1 MAREGAPDGKEAAM
15 VVGSFMP
22 AHSVW
27 DAALETLERDFPSH
41 QFLKALAP
49 DSPEVPSVEAAL
61 VGQLPRETF
70 EAATSLKA
78 VFLPITGVNHIP
90 VELLAKRGVRVFNV
104 HSNAFDV
111 AERALALTL
120 AYYGRVIEYHN
131 DLRQSVWHGMW
142 ARGGAEDNWDSIHG
156 KTCTILGAGAIGGD
170 LAKLL
175 KAFSCTVYGWRRHAG
190 QPVPEGFDAIVP
202 DIAEAVAKAEIVF
215 AILPATPLT
224 TGIVSK
230 ELLASMKGKF
240 FVNVGRGSTVDEE
253 GLYLALRDGILKG
266 AAIDTWYTY
275 PATGK
280 IGAPSRFPIHELPN
294 VILSPH
300 VGGST
305 NQARDKSVDST
316 LRNIRDYLNTGT
328 CAREADLAA
337 MY

>member
-1 MAREGAPDGKEAAM
+1 M

-27 DAALETLERDFPSH
+27 EGHLDALEREFPGH
-41 QFLKALAP
+41 RFFRALKA
-49 DSPEVPSVEAAL
+49 DSPEVPSVEVMLAS
-61 VGQLPRETF
+61 QLPRETF
-70 EAATSLKA
+70 EAATSLRS
-78 VFLPITGVNHIP
+78 VFLPIAGVNHLP
-90 VELLAKRGVRVFNV
+90 VALLAERGVRVFNV
-104 HSNAFDV
+104 HANAFDV

-120 AYYGRVIEYHN
+120 AHYGRVVDYHN
-131 DLRQSVWHGMW
+131 DLRQSLWHGMW
-142 ARGGAEDNWDSIHG
+142 ARGGAEDNWDSIYG
-156 KTCTILGAGAIGGD
+156 KTCAILGAGAIGSE

-202 DIAEAVAKAEIVF
+202 DIAEAVAKAEIVY

-275 PATGK
+275 PSSGK
-280 IGAPSRFPIHELPN
+280 VGAPSRFPIHELPN

-305 NQARDKSVDST
+305 NQATARSVEAT
-316 LRNIRDYLNTGT
+316 VKNIRDYLNTGR
-328 CAREADLAA
+328 CEREADLAA

>member
-1 MAREGAPDGKEAAM
+1 MI
-15 VVGSFMP
+15 VGSFMP

-27 DAALETLERDFPSH
+27 DAALDSLAREFPDH
-41 QFLKALAP
+41 RFLKALTP

-70 EAATSLKA
+70 EAAAALKA

-120 AYYGRVIEYHN
+120 AFYGRVIEYHN
-131 DLRQSVWHGMW
+131 DLRQSLWHGMW
-142 ARGGAEDNWDSIHG
+142 ARGGAEDNWDSIYG
-156 KTCTILGAGAIGGD
+156 KTCAILGAGAIGSD

-175 KAFSCTVYGWRRHAG
+175 KAFSCTVYGWRRHSD

-224 TGIVSK
+224 NGIVTR

-280 IGAPSRFPIHELPN
+280 VGAPSRFPIHELPN

-305 NQARDKSVDST
+305 NQARDKSVAST
-316 LRNIRDYLNTGT
+316 LGNIRDYLNTGH
-328 CAREADLAA
+328 CAREADLRA